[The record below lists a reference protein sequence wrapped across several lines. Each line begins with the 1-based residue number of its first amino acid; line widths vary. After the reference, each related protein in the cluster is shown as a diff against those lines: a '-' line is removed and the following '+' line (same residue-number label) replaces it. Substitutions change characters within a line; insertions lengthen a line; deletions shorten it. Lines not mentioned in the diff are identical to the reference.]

1 MAKTSQRSP
10 NRSWQSKLQRSR
22 WVSPIALM
30 LAWEA
35 ASRIGLIPTRTL
47 AAPSQVL
54 GTLWGM
60 IVSGEL
66 PANLAVSLGRAAAG
80 LVIGVSLGIVLALI
94 AGLTREGEAAVDSPV
109 QMLRTLPALALSP
122 LFIVWFGIGETP
134 KIALIAF
141 ATLFPVYLNLYNGI
155 RGVDVRL
162 IDAGYGISGLSIERP
177 GLHEA
182 FVRIVGQHGDVAKE
196 QAA

>member
-1 MAKTSQRSP
+1 M
-10 NRSWQSKLQRSR
+10 
-22 WVSPIALM
+22 SPIALM

-80 LVIGVSLGIVLALI
+80 LVIGVGLGIVA
-94 AGLTREGEAAVDSPV
+94 R
-109 QMLRTLPALALSP
+109 LSRY
-122 LFIVWFGIGETP
+122 
-134 KIALIAF
+134 
-141 ATLFPVYLNLYNGI
+141 FPS
-155 RGVDVRL
+155 R
-162 IDAGYGISGLSIERP
+162 YG
-177 GLHEA
+177 A
-182 FVRIVGQHGDVAKE
+182 
-196 QAA
+196 

>member
-1 MAKTSQRSP
+1 MAKTSQRSTS
-10 NRSWQSKLQRSR
+10 RSWQSKLQRSR

-80 LVIGVSLGIVLALI
+80 LVIGVSLGIVLALV

-134 KIALIAF
+134 QDSAD
-141 ATLFPVYLNLYNGI
+141 
-155 RGVDVRL
+155 RVR
-162 IDAGYGISGLSIERP
+162 DAVSGLSQS
-177 GLHEA
+177 L
-182 FVRIVGQHGDVAKE
+182 
-196 QAA
+196 